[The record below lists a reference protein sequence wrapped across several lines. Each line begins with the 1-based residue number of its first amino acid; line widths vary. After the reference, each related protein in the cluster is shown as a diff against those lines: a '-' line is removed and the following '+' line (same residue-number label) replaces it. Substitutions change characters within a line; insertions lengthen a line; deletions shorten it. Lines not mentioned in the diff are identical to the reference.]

1 MERQLKAKYL
11 LIIALIGFVAITGC
25 NTLKQIQ
32 NSITNLKRCEFKLK
46 NVDNFRVNGIRL
58 SNKKS
63 IKDFSITD
71 GLKLT
76 NAFAKKSFPAEFIL
90 NVEAKNP
97 NDGTGGTKQSSATL
111 TSFDWTLYIDDV
123 PTVSGNIANP
133 ITIPGTGQASIIP
146 LAIGLDLYEFFGKQ
160 GYDRMLN
167 LALALGG
174 ANSSP
179 AKITL
184 DARPTISTPIGPI
197 SYPGRI
203 KIVEKTWQ

>member
-1 MERQLKAKYL
+1 MRTKYL
-11 LIIALIGFVAITGC
+11 LIAALIGIITFTGC

-32 NSITNLKRCEFKLK
+32 NSMANLKRCEFKLK
-46 NVDNFRVNGIRL
+46 DVDNFRVNGINL

-63 IKDFSITD
+63 VKDFSMTD

-76 NAFAKKSFPAEFIL
+76 NAFAKKSFPAQFIL

-97 NDGTGGTKQSSATL
+97 NDGTGGSKQSSATL

-133 ITIPGTGQASIIP
+133 ITIPGTGQSTVIP

-179 AKITL
+179 SKITL
-184 DARPTISTPIGPI
+184 DARPTITTPIGPI

-203 KIVEKTWQ
+203 KIVEKTWK

>member
-1 MERQLKAKYL
+1 MYL
-11 LIIALIGFVAITGC
+11 RKIWIVSVLICLTFISC
-25 NTLKQIQ
+25 NTLNQIKQ
-32 NSITNLKRCEFKLK
+32 SMVNLKRCEFRLK
-46 NVDNFRVNGIRL
+46 NVNNFQLNSINL

-63 IKDFSITD
+63 INDFSISD

-76 NAFAKKSFPAEFIL
+76 NAFAKKSFPAHFIL
-90 NVEAKNP
+90 NVEANNP

-123 PTVSGNIANP
+123 PTISGNIAEP
-133 ITIPGTGQASIIP
+133 IVIPGTGQSAIIP
-146 LAIGLDLYEFFGKQ
+146 LDISLDLYEFFGKQ
-160 GYDRMLN
+160 GYDRVIN

-179 AKITL
+179 SKITL
-184 DARPTISTPIGPI
+184 DARPTINTSLGPI

-203 KIVEKTWQ
+203 KIVEKTWK

>member
-1 MERQLKAKYL
+1 MRTKYL
-11 LIIALIGFVAITGC
+11 LIVALIGIISITGC

-32 NSITNLKRCEFKLK
+32 NSMNNLKRCEFKLK
-46 NVDNFRVNGIRL
+46 DVDNFRVNGISL

-76 NAFAKKSFPAEFIL
+76 NAFAKKSFPTEFIL

-97 NDGTGGTKQSSATL
+97 NDGTGGTRQSSATL

-123 PTVSGNIANP
+123 PTVSGNIAKP
-133 ITIPGTGQASIIP
+133 ITIPGTGQSSIIP

-160 GYDRMLN
+160 GYDRVLN

-184 DARPTISTPIGPI
+184 DARPTINTSLGPI

-203 KIVEKTWQ
+203 KIVEKTWK

>member
-1 MERQLKAKYL
+1 MRTKYL
-11 LIIALIGFVAITGC
+11 LIIAMIGLIAVSGC

-32 NSITNLKRCEFKLK
+32 QSMTNLKRCEFKLK
-46 NVDNFRVNGIRL
+46 DVNNFHVNGIAL

-76 NAFAKKSFPAEFIL
+76 NAYAKKSLPTQFIL

-123 PTVSGNIANP
+123 PTVSGNIAKP
-133 ITIPGTGQASIIP
+133 IVIPGTGQSAIIP

-160 GYDRMLN
+160 GYERLLN
-167 LALALGG
+167 VALALGG

-184 DARPTISTPIGPI
+184 DARPTITTPIGPI

-203 KIVEKTWQ
+203 KIVEKSWK